1 VLLASRA
8 LMIVAAA
15 GCAAC
20 GSALPAASLSSPASA
35 SAAASPAASTGLAAS
50 TSPVT
55 AAPAHTVV
63 VVMENHSYG
72 QVIGNPQ
79 APFINRLAGTGALL
93 TDSRAITHPSQPNY
107 LALFSGSSQGVIDDS
122 CPHRFSSGNLAAE
135 LISAG
140 RTFAGYSEDLP
151 APGSG
156 VCASGGYARKHVP
169 WINFTNVPAAA
180 SLPFSRFPAGQYARL
195 PTVSFVIPNLCHDMH
210 DCSVATGDAWLQA
223 HLAGYAAWA
232 RQHHSLLI
240 VTWDENDDSPGN
252 RIATIF
258 AGQMVRHGR
267 FGQPVTHY
275 NVLATLE
282 SVYRLPQLGHART
295 AALISGIWIP

>member
-1 VLLASRA
+1 
-8 LMIVAAA
+8 VA
-15 GCAAC
+15 
-20 GSALPAASLSSPASA
+20 
-35 SAAASPAASTGLAAS
+35 
-50 TSPVT
+50 

-72 QVIGNPQ
+72 QVTGNPQ
-79 APFINRLAGTGALL
+79 APYINQLAGAGALL
-93 TDSRAITHPSQPNY
+93 TGSRAITHPSQPNY
-107 LALFSGSSQGVIDDS
+107 LALFSGSTQGITDDS

-151 APGSG
+151 AAGSG
-156 VCASGGYARKHVP
+156 VCTSGGYARKHVP

-180 SLPFSRFPAGQYARL
+180 SLPFSRFPGGQYARL

-210 DCSVATGDAWLQA
+210 DCSIAIGDSWLRA

-240 VTWDENDDSPGN
+240 VTWDENDDRPGN
-252 RIATIF
+252 QIATIF

-282 SVYRLPQLGHART
+282 SVYRLPLLGHART
-295 AALISGIWIP
+295 AAPISGIWIP